1 MNFCP
6 ECDNLLYYMTSGEVR
21 SHYCKNCGYKREIT
35 TLNPENSLV
44 YENYIKEQP
53 LHYDFVVNEFTKN
66 DPTLPKS
73 STIVCPNKECLCNKE
88 PEKYK
93 RDVRY
98 IKHDPESMKF
108 IYICVL
114 CDTKW
119 KSTY

>member
-6 ECDNLLYYMTSGEVR
+6 ECDNLLYYMTKEGKR
-21 SHYCKNCGYKREIT
+21 SYYCKSCNYTREIN
-35 TLNPENSLV
+35 TLNETNSLI

-53 LHYDFVVNEFTKN
+53 LHYEFVVNEYTKN

-73 STIVCPNKECLCNKE
+73 NTIVCPNKECPCNKGDT
-88 PEKYK
+88 P

-98 IKHDPESMKF
+98 IKHDPEAMKF
-108 IYICVL
+108 IYICSV